1 MDGQFVV
8 GMFDGKLESLNLN
21 LVKPIS
27 AIATTAS
34 NCTANFIREQKI
46 KISLKVP
53 QRLSV
58 IIFFIYKKHSEI
70 VS

>member
-8 GMFDGKLESLNLN
+8 GMFDRKLESLNLN

-27 AIATTAS
+27 AIAITAS
-34 NCTANFIREQKI
+34 NSTANFIREQKI
-46 KISLKVP
+46 KISLKIH

-58 IIFFIYKKHSEI
+58 ILNDIFYQL
-70 VS
+70 